1 MAGQCYRGTV
11 SAAHQSKRRPKPNE
25 ARREALPAHSNSA
38 GSFPSLT
45 PLNLHLSVLGICT
58 AAIALI
64 YAQTLSFGFV
74 GFDDTA
80 YVTQHA
86 WVRSGVTWQGVWNAF
101 GSDGGIYWQPLTW
114 LSHMLDVS
122 FFGLNPGPQ
131 HLQNAI
137 WHTGSMLLLFV
148 VARRF
153 GLGHW
158 ASLACSLLWGLH
170 PLRVESVAWIAGRK
184 DVLSGFFWLL
194 SVWLYIRYAEAPSAR
209 HYLTMFGAALL
220 GYLAKPTMVTFPFVL
235 LLLDVWPLHR
245 QLSWG
250 KRITEKLPFFALS
263 LVISVITY
271 WSQQQAGA
279 LAMTH
284 DASFVERIQNA
295 AIAYCWYLRKTIW
308 PIDLAVVYPYPASVP
323 VLSFAGASIVL
334 GAVTLLLAWQR
345 DRCSALLVG
354 WLSFLGVLVPMIGLV
369 QAGPQP
375 YADRFTYIA
384 SVPLLLAVVATVSG
398 FVSRRSWHG
407 LAAASMFAIIAALGV
422 LSYGQV
428 GVWKDGEVLF
438 THAHAVADHNTV
450 ASMNLGAI
458 RMAQGRYQEALPL
471 LEEAAADEPKSAV
484 HRYNLGVT
492 LAALEKFDLAAQ
504 QLRQA
509 TTMDPSRAEAWAALG
524 SAQKGIGN
532 RRQAIESMKRA
543 IALGLEPSREVA
555 VRTDLATLLATQGRL
570 IEAEHEFRNVLAAD
584 ATNERARMNFAVLLA
599 RTGRRKEAVA
609 EAQVVL
615 TRNPNHGQARAMV
628 NALGPQV
635 QTVQ

>member
-11 SAAHQSKRRPKPNE
+11 SAARQSKRRPTPNE
-25 ARREALPAHSNSA
+25 AQGEKRPAKSNPSI
-38 GSFPSLT
+38 SFSSLS
-45 PLNLHLSVLGICT
+45 PLKLHLSILGICA

-114 LSHMLDVS
+114 LSHMLDVA
-122 FFGLNPGPQ
+122 FFGLNPGPH

-158 ASLACSLLWGLH
+158 ASLACSLLWGIH

-194 SVWLYIRYAEAPSAR
+194 SVWLYIRYADAPTAR
-209 HYLTMFGAALL
+209 RYLTMVGTALL

-235 LLLDVWPLHR
+235 LLFDVWPLRR
-245 QLSWG
+245 QLGWG
-250 KRITEKLPFFALS
+250 KRIMEKLPLFALS
-263 LVISVITY
+263 LLVSVITY
-271 WSQQQAGA
+271 WSQRQAGA
-279 LAMTH
+279 LAMTP
-284 DASFVERIQNA
+284 DASAFERIQNA
-295 AIAYCWYLRKTIW
+295 AIAYGWYLRKTIW
-308 PIDLAVVYPYPASVP
+308 PTDLAVIYPYPASIP
-323 VLSFAGASIVL
+323 VLSFAGASIGL

-345 DRCSALLVG
+345 DRYPALLVG
-354 WLSFLGVLVPMIGLV
+354 LLSFLGILVPMIGLV

-384 SVPLLLAVVATVSG
+384 SLPLLLAVVATASA
-398 FVSRRSWHG
+398 FVSRRSWQR
-407 LAAASMFAIIAALGV
+407 LAAASLLAILAALGV

-471 LEEAAADEPKSAV
+471 LEEAAADEPKSAA

-492 LAALEKFDLAAQ
+492 LAALEKFGPAAQ
-504 QLRQA
+504 QLRRA

-543 IALGLEPSREVA
+543 IALRLESSREVA

-570 IEAEHEFRNVLAAD
+570 IEAEQEFLKVLATD
-584 ATNERARMNFAVLLA
+584 TTNERARMNLAVLLA
-599 RTGRRKEAVA
+599 RTGRRAEAVA
-609 EAQVVL
+609 EAQSVL
-615 TRNPNHGQARAMV
+615 ARNPNHGQARAMV

-635 QTVQ
+635 QPVQ